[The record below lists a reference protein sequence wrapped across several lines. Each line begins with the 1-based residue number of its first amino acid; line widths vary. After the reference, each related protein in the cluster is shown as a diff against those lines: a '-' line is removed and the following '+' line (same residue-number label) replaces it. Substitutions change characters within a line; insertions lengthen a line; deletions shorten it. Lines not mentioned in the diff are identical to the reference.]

1 MKVTLEWL
9 SEFLPGEP
17 LDAQRCAEALT
28 AGGLP
33 VENIETVGADTVL
46 DVEVTSNRSDCLS
59 VLGIAAE
66 LSALLDRPLRVVEP
80 KPLETGPDVAA
91 ATSVRIDQLDLC
103 PLYIARVIRDVK
115 VGPSPAW
122 MSRRLEAIGCRAISN
137 IVDVTN
143 YVLFEL
149 GQPLHAFD
157 YDRLTEHRIVVRSAM
172 EGETITSI
180 DGHKRR
186 LEPRMLVIADASKP
200 VALAGVMGGVETEV
214 SAQTVNV
221 LLESA
226 RFDPLNIR
234 TTARTLSMRSD
245 SSYRFERGI
254 DPTLA
259 ELASR
264 RAAELFLQTAGGTL
278 LRGRAFAGNDVVKPV
293 ELSLRLSHAKRLLG
307 FELPANEVVRA
318 FERLRLQPK
327 LEADVVHVRV
337 PSSRLDLRIETD
349 LVEEAARVLGYD
361 LIPMRETI
369 ELRVGPSDPRRAA
382 VQTLRTTLAACGY
395 NEAVTFSF
403 ASDNIVADFLPAEAL
418 KLQEAD
424 PGTRKSDGKL
434 RPSILPGLL
443 ESLRHNESV
452 GVDAARLFET
462 GSVFWID
469 HDGLMVERKHVGLV
483 GGDDYRATRGAVEA
497 LLNRL
502 DAARAVRVEPAER
515 AGFARGGCGQ
525 VRWGNA
531 VVGWIGQVA
540 PKVSDRLGLRKPPMA
555 AELLLDPLLD
565 GMQHVPQL
573 VPPPKFPAVRRD
585 LSLVVAQT
593 LRYDAIDSLIRS
605 LALPDLESVEYVT
618 TYRGKP
624 LPPGTQSV
632 TVTLVFR
639 SQSSTLTSD
648 AVDAA
653 MARVV
658 DQARLSLDATVRA

>member
-9 SEFLPGEP
+9 AEFLPGEP

-28 AGGLP
+28 FGGLP

-46 DVEVTSNRSDCLS
+46 DVEVTSNRGDCLS
-59 VLGIAAE
+59 VLGIASE

-80 KPLETGPDVAA
+80 KPLESGPDTTTV
-91 ATSVRIDQLDLC
+91 TSVRIDRPDLC
-103 PLYIARVIRDVK
+103 PLYIARLIRDVK
-115 VGPSPAW
+115 VGPAPAW
-122 MSRRLEAIGCRAISN
+122 MIRRLEAIGCRAINN

-157 YDRLTEHRIVVRSAM
+157 FDRLGERRVVVRPAM
-172 EGETITSI
+172 EGETLTSI

-186 LEPRMLVIADASKP
+186 LDPRMLVIADASRP

-214 SAQTVNV
+214 SGATVNV

-259 ELASR
+259 ERASR
-264 RAAELFLQTAGGTL
+264 RAAELFLQTAGGSL
-278 LRGRAFAGNDVVKPV
+278 LRGRALAGTDAFAPR
-293 ELSLRLSHAKRLLG
+293 ELSLRLSHVKRILG
-307 FELPANEVVRA
+307 FELPTGEVVRA
-318 FERLRLQPK
+318 FERLRLQPR
-327 LEADVVHVRV
+327 LDADVIHVRI

-361 LIPMRETI
+361 RIPMRETI

-382 VQTLRTTLAACGY
+382 MQTLRTTLAACGY

-403 ASDNIVADFLPAEAL
+403 ASDAIVADFLPSEASQ
-418 KLQEAD
+418 LQEAD
-424 PGTRKSDGKL
+424 TGTRKSDGKL

-452 GVDAARLFET
+452 GVDGARLFEV

-469 HDGLMVERKHVGLV
+469 HEGRMVERKQVGLA
-483 GGDDYRATRGAVEA
+483 GGNDYRATRGAVETV
-497 LLNRL
+497 LNRL
-502 DAARAVRVEPAER
+502 DASRPVHVEPAER
-515 AGFARGGCGQ
+515 AGFARGASGQ
-525 VRWGNA
+525 IRWGEA
-531 VVGWIGQVA
+531 LVGWIGQVTS
-540 PKVSDRLGLRKPPMA
+540 KVADRLGLRQPPMA

-573 VPPPKFPAVRRD
+573 VPLPKFPAVRRD
-585 LSLVVAQT
+585 LSLVVADT
-593 LRYDAIDSLIRS
+593 LRYDAIESLVAS
-605 LALPDLESVEYVT
+605 LALPDLETVEYVT

-624 LPPGTQSV
+624 LQPGTQSV
-632 TVTLVFR
+632 TITLVFR
-639 SQSSTLTSD
+639 GRTTTLTSD

-653 MARVV
+653 MNRVV
-658 DQARLSLDATVRA
+658 EQARLRLNATVRA

>member
-17 LDAQRCAEALT
+17 LDPDRCAEALT

-33 VENIETVGADTVL
+33 VENIETVGPDTVL

-59 VLGIAAE
+59 VLGIASE
-66 LSALLDRPLRVVEP
+66 LSALLDRPLHVAEP
-80 KPLETGPDVAA
+80 RPIETGPDVNT
-91 ATSVRIDQLDLC
+91 ATAVAIERLDLC
-103 PLYIARVIRDVK
+103 PLYIARVIRGVK

-122 MSRRLEAIGCRAISN
+122 MTRRLEAIGCRSISN

-157 YDRLTEHRIVVRSAM
+157 YDRLGEHRIVVRAAM

-186 LEPRMLVIADASKP
+186 LEPRMLVIADASRP
-200 VALAGVMGGVETEV
+200 VALAGVMGGIDTEV
-214 SAQTVNV
+214 SSVTVNV

-226 RFDPLNIR
+226 RFDPLSIR
-234 TTARTLSMRSD
+234 TTARTLAMRSD

-259 ELASR
+259 ERASR

-278 LRGRAFAGNDVVKPV
+278 LRGRAIAGSDAYQPV
-293 ELSLRLSHAKRLLG
+293 ELSLRLSHARRLLG
-307 FELPANEVVRA
+307 FDLPANEVVRA
-318 FERLRLQPK
+318 FERLRLQPV
-327 LEADVVHVRV
+327 LEGDTVRVRV
-337 PSSRLDLRIETD
+337 PSNRLDLRIETD
-349 LVEEAARVLGYD
+349 LVEEAARVIGYD
-361 LIPMRETI
+361 RIPMRDTI

-382 VQTLRTTLAACGY
+382 LQTVRTTLAACGY

-403 ASDNIVADFLPAEAL
+403 ASDAIVADFLPAEAS

-424 PGTRKSDGKL
+424 PGTRKSDNKL

-452 GVDAARLFET
+452 GVYGAKLFET
-462 GSVFWID
+462 GAVFWID
-469 HDGLMVERKHVGLV
+469 REERMVEGRHVGLV

-497 LLNRL
+497 VLSRL
-502 DAARAVRVEPAER
+502 DASRGVRVEPAER

-525 VRWGNA
+525 VRWGQA
-531 VVGWIGQVA
+531 PVGWIGQVA
-540 PKVSDRLGLRKPPMA
+540 TSIANRLGLRRPPMV

-565 GMQHVPQL
+565 GAQHVPQL
-573 VPPPKFPAVRRD
+573 VPLPKFPAVRRD
-585 LSLVVAQT
+585 LSLVVSET
-593 LRYDAIDSLIRS
+593 VRYGAIDGLIRS
-605 LALPDLESVEYVT
+605 LRLPHLEAVDYVT

-624 LPPGTQSV
+624 LEPGTQSV

-639 SQSSTLTSD
+639 SETSTLTSD
-648 AVDAA
+648 AVDSAIA
-653 MARVV
+653 TVV
-658 DQARLSLDATVRA
+658 EQARARLNATVRT